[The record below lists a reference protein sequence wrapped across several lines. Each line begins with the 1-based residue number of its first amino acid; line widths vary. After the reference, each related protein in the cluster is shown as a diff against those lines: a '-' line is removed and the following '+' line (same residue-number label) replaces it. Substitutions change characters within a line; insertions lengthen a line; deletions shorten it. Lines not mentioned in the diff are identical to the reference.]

1 MKIKLAGV
9 YADFTGAFGVLT
21 FVDGLST
28 ADVSALDGRR
38 MGTLVP
44 CTTEDGQDPMSHS
57 VDWNDFGIPMSVP
70 PEFTRLTTVA
80 EQRRIEAASASP
92 EAPKVEAPVAWNREK
107 LEALADARGIS
118 GIRVISDPLGLKGTS
133 IKGLIDQILS
143 GKVAIDDTQSNKDV
157 TTKV

>member
-28 ADVSALDGRR
+28 DDVSALDGRR

-44 CTTEDGQDPMSHS
+44 CTTEDGQDPMSHM
-57 VDWNDFGIPMSVP
+57 VDWNDVGIPMSVP

-80 EQRRIEAASASP
+80 DQQRAIAKANP

-107 LEALADARGIS
+107 LEALADARGIA
-118 GIRVISDPLGLKGTS
+118 GIRVLSDPLGLKGTS

-143 GKVAIDDTQSNKDV
+143 GKVAVDDTQGNQDV